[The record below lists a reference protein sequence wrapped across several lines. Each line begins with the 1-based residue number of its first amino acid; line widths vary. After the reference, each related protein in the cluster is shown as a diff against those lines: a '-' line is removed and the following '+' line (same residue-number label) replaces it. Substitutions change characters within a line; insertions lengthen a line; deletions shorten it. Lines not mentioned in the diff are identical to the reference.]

1 MNEKTKQL
9 YDALKDEY
17 DLGTPEEFAAYLQD
31 DSKRQSFYEGVIAE
45 QFDVESLEAFEQVY
59 GLASGGTTS
68 EPAVKKKD
76 STGSSSEDGSLDS
89 RNLYDKWEQKYNISQ
104 AGVSPIPSLDEL
116 QVDDDMR
123 DTRVFEEELETTTSG
138 EAPKQDERTLL
149 GELSTESQDA
159 TRVDRSLDTPADTRD
174 NIATPILEDIDR
186 SKPIILPDEKVK
198 EVTSEF
204 TYIPTADTP
213 EQKERTL
220 FGELSTEKQDATR
233 IDKGVDIPTEVRDQE
248 SYLPRGSKEKS

>member
-1 MNEKTKQL
+1 
-9 YDALKDEY
+9 
-17 DLGTPEEFAAYLQD
+17 
-31 DSKRQSFYEGVIAE
+31 
-45 QFDVESLEAFEQVY
+45 
-59 GLASGGTTS
+59 
-68 EPAVKKKD
+68 
-76 STGSSSEDGSLDS
+76 
-89 RNLYDKWEQKYNISQ
+89 
-104 AGVSPIPSLDEL
+104 
-116 QVDDDMR
+116 MR

-248 SYLPRGSKEKS
+248 SYLPRGSKEIFNQELKNVTAELIGKEEQFVVPQMNFAFGDYGFSFEKAGALGDKMVVKSKSGNAITIDLDPILGSTESSEAEKLTKFLSDNRVESQFLAQKEGIYASEQKKITTAKELNDKC